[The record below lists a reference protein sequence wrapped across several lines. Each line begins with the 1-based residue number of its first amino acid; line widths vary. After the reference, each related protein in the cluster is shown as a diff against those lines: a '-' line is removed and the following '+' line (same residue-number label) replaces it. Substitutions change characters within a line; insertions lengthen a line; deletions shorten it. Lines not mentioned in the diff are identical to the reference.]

1 MGHDAWAFDN
11 VQVRMLSADEELNE
25 ETLRGILQA
34 GHSRVPVHRP
44 GSRCA
49 AHAPVQLSC
58 WSHAGARVW
67 DVTTCITI
75 HIYSLI

>member
-1 MGHDAWAFDN
+1 MGTQSASEWSTVCEIL

-44 GSRCA
+44 DSR
-49 AHAPVQLSC
+49 
-58 WSHAGARVW
+58 
-67 DVTTCITI
+67 
-75 HIYSLI
+75 

>member
-1 MGHDAWAFDN
+1 MGTPWIKTLVGTQCISSTMGCDALGFGN

-44 GSRCA
+44 GSR
-49 AHAPVQLSC
+49 
-58 WSHAGARVW
+58 
-67 DVTTCITI
+67 
-75 HIYSLI
+75 

>member
-1 MGHDAWAFDN
+1 MGCDAFGFGT

-44 GSRCA
+44 GSR
-49 AHAPVQLSC
+49 
-58 WSHAGARVW
+58 
-67 DVTTCITI
+67 
-75 HIYSLI
+75 

>member
-1 MGHDAWAFDN
+1 MGCDASGFGN

-44 GSRCA
+44 GSRYA
-49 AHAPVQLSC
+49 AHLYSC
-58 WSHAGARVW
+58 RAGYMQAQQ
-67 DVTTCITI
+67 
-75 HIYSLI
+75 SGM